1 MVILKQENT
10 KKINSHRWLFSAVAS
25 MLLPELIISI
35 DVGTKLSNNALLRMW
50 EAFFN
55 DKSLGAACA
64 HVVPATQSWTS
75 YFNPLIA
82 SQLFEYKI
90 SCLLDKPM
98 ESFTG
103 LFSVLPGACSAYRY
117 VRCYY
122 FPRSSR

>member
-25 MLLPELIISI
+25 MLLPEVIVTI
-35 DVGTKLSNNALLRMW
+35 DVGTKLSNNVLLRMW
-50 EAFFN
+50 EAFYN
-55 DKSLGAACA
+55 DKNLGAACA
-64 HVVPATQSWTS
+64 HVIPATQSWTS
-75 YFNPLIA
+75 YFNPLVA
-82 SQLFEYKI
+82 SQHFEYKI

-117 VRCYY
+117 VNYHICS
-122 FPRSSR
+122 RSNR